1 MEGDVE
7 IEDKDES
14 ALVVHEPAVYDEE
27 VVFADQGEALVVQRT
42 LNIAMQK
49 MNGFGTIY
57 SILDALL
64 MEKFVTL
71 SLMEEV

>member
-1 MEGDVE
+1 ME

-14 ALVVHEPAVYDEE
+14 ALVVHEPAVYDKE